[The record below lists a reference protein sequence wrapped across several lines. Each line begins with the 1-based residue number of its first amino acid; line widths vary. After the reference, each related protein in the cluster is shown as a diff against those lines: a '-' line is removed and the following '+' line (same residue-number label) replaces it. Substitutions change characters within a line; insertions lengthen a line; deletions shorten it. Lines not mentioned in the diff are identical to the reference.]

1 MHFPGHQF
9 EPIVRGGPA
18 RWEAMT
24 ALVTG
29 ATGFIGGNVARA
41 LWKRGENVHA
51 LVRPGANDIAIRGT
65 GVQQYAGD
73 LLDMDSLHRAAEG
86 CDSVFHCAAVYA
98 FWSRNPEGIYAA
110 NVQGTRNV
118 IETALKVGMR
128 RAVFTSSVSTIGWP
142 DALGKG
148 NATHSLAN
156 EETPVNPKLLVGH
169 YKRSKF
175 QAEQEALSANE
186 KGLPVIVVNPCAPVG
201 KWDVKPTPTGRIPLD
216 FARGRIPG
224 YMDTGLNLVD
234 VDDVAEGHILAMER
248 GRPGQRYILGNR
260 NLTLLQ
266 VFGMLADITGRR
278 VPRLRFP
285 YPLILGAAYVD
296 QWIQGA
302 IMGQTPRIPVEGI
315 RVARHPMYVTSQKAV
330 EELGMPQNS
339 VEIAL
344 EKAVRWFA
352 DHGYIGARS

>member
-1 MHFPGHQF
+1 
-9 EPIVRGGPA
+9 
-18 RWEAMT
+18 MT

-41 LWKRGENVHA
+41 LLKRGENVHA

-65 GVQQYAGD
+65 GVKQYAGD

-118 IETALKVGMR
+118 IEAALKVGMR

-302 IMGQTPRIPVEGI
+302 IMGRTPRIPVEGI